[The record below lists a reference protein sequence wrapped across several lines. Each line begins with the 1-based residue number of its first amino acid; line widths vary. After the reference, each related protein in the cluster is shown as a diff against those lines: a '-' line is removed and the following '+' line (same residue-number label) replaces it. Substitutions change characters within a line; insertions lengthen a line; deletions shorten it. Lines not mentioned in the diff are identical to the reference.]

1 MTTDTEIRR
10 GSPVRLSS
18 TNIRDLALIELRRD
32 GGTQSRVGNHE
43 ETVEEYA
50 GAMREGRWQWHQGN
64 ALIAYGDDDGT
75 YWLAD
80 GFHRSEAAARA
91 GLGTVPCDVRSG
103 SRRDA
108 VLYAVGANSSHGL
121 RRTRQDV
128 RRAIELLV
136 RDEEWGKWSNAEIAR
151 RVGCTDKTVAVVRS
165 ELEATSEIPR
175 LDTRM
180 GADGKARAVPVAPA
194 AAPEAHPDPAN
205 APLTDDE
212 MYDLSVLG
220 GFEGGGVPDLI
231 SAMGTRQIT
240 LTDTRNRAGWEPD
253 RRTAS
258 AWRHELASLQVEA
271 ECKAAQAQKAA
282 RAEAL
287 IERAKGL
294 GYEVRVLPSG
304 KVVFHKNFIPYGGA
318 NDLDAAEARL
328 DGIERANAGLAVYM
342 AEREAEQR
350 EAHAPAPAAP
360 APAHPAEPR
369 GVLLRHADELLAGL
383 MQKLEPAELR
393 LVNAL
398 AMHDVELDTDDEDVK
413 AELWEHRHHFLHQLT
428 DEELRWIEAGA

>member
-10 GSPVRLSS
+10 GSPVRLSG
-18 TNIRDLALIELRRD
+18 TAIRDLALIELRRD

-50 GAMREGRWQWHQGN
+50 GAMRDGRWQWHQGN
-64 ALIAYGDDDGT
+64 ALIAYGDNDGT

-80 GFHRSEAAARA
+80 GFHRIEAAARA
-91 GLGTVPCDVRSG
+91 GLGTVPCDVRPG

-151 RVGCTDKTVAVVRS
+151 RVGCTDKTVAVVRG

-180 GADGKARAVPVAPA
+180 GADGKARTVPVAPA
-194 AAPEAHPDPAN
+194 NPEPHPDPAN
-205 APLTDDE
+205 APLTDAE
-212 MYDLSVLG
+212 RYDLSLLG
-220 GFEGGGVPDLI
+220 GFEPTDTPDSL
-231 SAMGTRQIT
+231 SSMGTRQIT
-240 LTDTRNRAGWEPD
+240 LTDTRNRAGWEPE

-271 ECKAAQAQKAA
+271 ERKAAQAQKAA

-294 GYEVRVLPSG
+294 GYDLHVQPSG
-304 KVVFHKNFIPYGGA
+304 KVLFSKYGAPYGGEK
-318 NDLDAAEARL
+318 DMDAADARL

-342 AEREAEQR
+342 TERNAAAQEADQR
-350 EAHAPAPAAP
+350 EAQVSP
-360 APAHPAEPR
+360 APAHPTEPR

-383 MQKLEPAELR
+383 LEKLAPAELR